1 MPTHL
6 FSKQKIHAKRKV
18 CMDSTFSIGG
28 DKRDRTADLLNA
40 IQALSQ
46 LSYTPDSFRLSLEAR
61 VILSDGRAFVKG
73 VLEIFLE
80 KSKYSTCHVVKGVF
94 HVAGGAVNAPAD
106 LLLLG
111 F

>member
-6 FSKQKIHAKRKV
+6 FSKQKIHANRKV

-46 LSYTPDSFRLSLEAR
+46 LSYTPERNA
-61 VILSDGRAFVKG
+61 ILRD
-73 VLEIFLE
+73 IFDLVNSIRE
-80 KSKYSTCHVVKGVF
+80 NRILKSK
-94 HVAGGAVNAPAD
+94 N
-106 LLLLG
+106 
-111 F
+111 